1 MARRKNTVEEI
12 DETPVENAEIANPT
26 ESETV
31 QTPEEETEAL
41 DSVEKP
47 NEAPKEKPKK
57 APKEKPKKAPKQEIP
72 ENVLDTLKIFSN
84 YPELLVTPQGC
95 VFAPG
100 CKLDAAK
107 AAILYKNPFYNT

>member
-12 DETPVENAEIANPT
+12 DETTVENAETVSPT
-26 ESETV
+26 ELKTE
-31 QTPEEETEAL
+31 QTPAEETEVPE
-41 DSVEKP
+41 SVEKP
-47 NEAPKEKPKK
+47 SEE
-57 APKEKPKKAPKQEIP
+57 PKEKPKKAPKQDIP
-72 ENVLDTLKIFSN
+72 ENVLNTLKIFSN

-95 VFAPG
+95 VFGPG